1 MGLQRDAVGA
11 QWLTRLEGWLHARD
25 GDNFGRKRNRSD
37 RDALQAKE
45 RLFLSKK
52 KSFY

>member
-11 QWLTRLEGWLHARD
+11 QWLTRLEGWLHTRD
-25 GDNFGRKRNRSD
+25 RDNFGRKSDGSD

-45 RLFLSKK
+45 IFVLSKNK
-52 KSFY
+52 EIY